1 MIINNK
7 RDRDSLSLLLFIIIV
22 SFNTILMDSINLNVS
37 ASENGVYNYF

>member
-22 SFNTILMDSINLNVS
+22 SFNTILMDSINLNTIIPLK
-37 ASENGVYNYF
+37 F